1 MLDRYESSLD
11 ERLKQAEVAEGEIQR
26 LQAKAGEAPKLR
38 QEKMRRDQTA
48 ERHRIQAEAMETARN
63 EVRTAVEKQT
73 QVPALLAQAVIV
85 SNELYN
91 LLKEVDSHRQEATK
105 ALTTADRVDY
115 EIELQEA
122 QDHEASLDRDTKGLD
137 WAVASRHGEA
147 RVKKLLDE
155 LGPGFHYLRG
165 CLMED
170 PLTQDIVNL
179 ILGRA
184 IPRNGAGARPDKQ
197 S

>member
-1 MLDRYESSLD
+1 MLDRYESSLE
-11 ERLKQAEVAEGEIQR
+11 ERLKKAEVAEVEIQR
-26 LQAKAGEAPKLR
+26 LQTMAGEAPKLR

-48 ERHRIQAEAMETARN
+48 ERHRIREEAMETARI
-63 EVRTAVEKQT
+63 EVKTAVEKQT

-85 SNELYN
+85 SNELHD
-91 LLKEVDSHRQEATK
+91 LLKDVDSHRKEAAK

-115 EIELQEA
+115 QIELQEV
-122 QDHEASLDRDTKGLD
+122 QDQEAALDRDTKGLD

-165 CLMED
+165 CLMEG
-170 PLTQDIVNL
+170 PLTQEIVNL
-179 ILGRA
+179 ILDRA
-184 IPRNGAGARPDKQ
+184 IPQNGAGPRPDKQ

>member
-26 LQAKAGEAPKLR
+26 LQTTAGEAPKLR

-48 ERHRIQAEAMETARN
+48 ERHRIREEAMETART
-63 EVRTAVEKQT
+63 EVKTAVEKQT

-85 SNELYN
+85 SNDLYS
-91 LLKEVDSHRQEATK
+91 LLKDVDSHRKEAAR

-122 QDHEASLDRDTKGLD
+122 QDQEVALDRDTKGLD

-147 RVKKLLDE
+147 RVKKFWMSLVPDSTT
-155 LGPGFHYLRG
+155 F
-165 CLMED
+165 
-170 PLTQDIVNL
+170 
-179 ILGRA
+179 
-184 IPRNGAGARPDKQ
+184 GAA
-197 S
+197 

>member
-11 ERLKQAEVAEGEIQR
+11 ERLKKAEVAEGEIQR
-26 LQAKAGEAPKLR
+26 LQTLAGDAPKLR

-48 ERHRIQAEAMETARN
+48 QRHRIREEAMETARS
-63 EVRTAVEKQT
+63 EVKTAVEKQT

-85 SNELYN
+85 SNELSS
-91 LLKEVDSHRQEATK
+91 LLKDLDSHRKEATK

-115 EIELQEA
+115 EIELQQA
-122 QDHEASLDRDTKGLD
+122 QDHEAALDRDTKGLD

-165 CLMED
+165 CLMEE
-170 PLTQDIVNL
+170 PLTQDIANL
-179 ILGRA
+179 ILDRA
-184 IPRNGAGARPDKQ
+184 IPRNGTGARADKQ